1 MKRAGGALLPTFEL
15 EAASPIPL
23 YAQVYRRIRES
34 ILGGSLAMG
43 SRLPS
48 TRTLA
53 ADLGASRSTVE
64 AAFAQLA
71 AEGFLERRV
80 GAGTFVAPDLH
91 SRLERPRAPVR
102 GKEPGGPRALSSRGA
117 LCARPLLGA
126 FPTVVRPFTPGVPAL
141 DRFPYDV
148 WHRLLSRRSRT
159 SGRELLFYGEPGG
172 YRPLREAVA
181 AYLGTSRGVLCDW
194 RQVVILT
201 CSQQGL
207 ELAAQLLL
215 DPGDDAW
222 IEEPGY
228 LGARAALQWAGARL
242 VPAPVDDDGLDVDRG
257 LATAPRA
264 RVAVVTPSHQYP
276 SGATMSLARRLAL
289 LAWAERSGSWIV
301 EDDYAGEYRFNGR
314 PIAALQGIDTCGRVI
329 YIGTFSKVMFPS
341 LRLGY
346 VVAPKDLVDV
356 FIAGRTLCDG
366 HPHLLAQA
374 VLADF
379 IAEGHF
385 AAHVRHMRLLY
396 QQRRDV
402 FFGSAS
408 EHLGKF
414 GVLGP
419 SDAGM
424 HVCLRLPPGLDD
436 RTVSAQAAAEGLDVP
451 PLSRYYLG
459 EQKRPGLVLGFAGLS
474 PARIRVGVKALA
486 RCLSRCTSRVQ
497 PNESG

>member
-15 EAASPIPL
+15 EPASPVPL

-34 ILGGSLAMG
+34 ILGGSLTTGA
-43 SRLPS
+43 RLPS

-64 AAFAQLA
+64 AAFAQLV

-80 GAGTFVAPDLH
+80 GAGTFVAPDLR
-91 SRLERPRAPVR
+91 SDLQRPRAPIR
-102 GKEPGGPRALSSRGA
+102 GREPSAPRALSSRGA
-117 LCARPLLGA
+117 LCPPPLLA
-126 FPTVVRPFTPGVPAL
+126 PFPTTVRPFTPGIPAL
-141 DRFPYDV
+141 DRFPFDV

-159 SGRELLFYGEPGG
+159 SGRELLAYGDPGG

-181 AYLGTSRGVLCDW
+181 GYLGTSRGVLCDW

-207 ELAAQLLL
+207 ELAARLLL
-215 DPGDDAW
+215 DPGQEAW

-242 VPAPVDDDGLDVDRG
+242 VSVPVDDEGLDVEQG
-257 LATAPRA
+257 LAAAPRA
-264 RVAVVTPSHQYP
+264 RLAVVTPSHQYP
-276 SGATMSLARRLAL
+276 SGVTMSLARRLAL
-289 LAWAERSGSWIV
+289 LAWAARSGSWIV

-314 PIAALQGIDTCGRVI
+314 PIAALQGIDRSGRVV
-329 YIGTFSKVMFPS
+329 YLGTFSKVMFPS

-346 VVAPKDLVDV
+346 LVAPEDLVDA
-356 FIAGRTLCDG
+356 FIAARTLCDG

-379 IAEGHF
+379 IGEGHF
-385 AAHVRHMRLLY
+385 TAHLRHMRALY

-402 FFGSAS
+402 FFASAS
-408 EHLGKF
+408 EHLGRF
-414 GVLGP
+414 GQLGP

-424 HVCLRLPPGLDD
+424 HVLLRLPSGLDD
-436 RTVSAQAAAEGLDVP
+436 RVVSTRAAAEGLDVP

-459 EQKRPGLVLGFAGLS
+459 EQKRRGLVLGFAGLS
-474 PARIRVGVKALA
+474 PLRIRPGVKALA
-486 RCLSRCTSRVQ
+486 RCLERGKAGVSERR
-497 PNESG
+497 